1 MALVIENKF
10 REYMLEF
17 SSTVLAAVIGFEQL
31 ESTHRVFSKMSSTYK
46 EGSTRGSLEGK
57 L

>member
-1 MALVIENKF
+1 
-10 REYMLEF
+10 MLEF